1 MTLGKAVFGR
11 NKKWGEEFFSKK
23 KIGGLRLFFNPKKGG
38 EDFFSEKIT
47 GAKTFFSTK
56 KGGEDFLFRQ
66 IHKKRPLGVSHQFY
80 VKIGL
85 RNMYYVPCF
94 IKMLNF

>member
-1 MTLGKAVFGR
+1 MGEI
-11 NKKWGEEFFSKK
+11 KKGVKIFSKK
-23 KIGGLRLFFNPKKGG
+23 NRGG
-38 EDFFSEKIT
+38 EDFFFNQKRGRRLFSEKIT